1 MPHILSAS
9 DGGSGGTNNLE
20 GKNASHRIIDV
31 PLGTRFRNPLQDI
44 VIAELDK
51 EGSMFLAAR
60 GGEGGK
66 GNAFFKD
73 AQRQTPLMSEKG
85 GLGKFK
91 RRPKSALLSFFN
103 VFLQGEKFGYDVELR
118 IMAQV
123 GLIGFPNAGKST
135 LLRSISRARPKV
147 AAYPF
152 TTIKPHIGMVPYD
165 DGVQLAVADLPGLI
179 SGAHENKGMGIAFLK
194 HIERC
199 QCLLFVIDMAQAN
212 PQEQLDCL
220 AHELEQYSPGLS
232 RRPHGII
239 ANKMDLQCAKDH
251 LKALSSS
258 CDKPVICISAK
269 YSDNLDTLLRF
280 IRQMYESEQNK
291 LLELL

>member
-1 MPHILSAS
+1 MSHILSAS

-91 RRPKSALLSFFN
+91 RQKSALLSFSI
-103 VFLQGEKFGYDVELR
+103 VFLQGEKFSYDVELR

-199 QCLLFVIDMAQAN
+199 QCLLYVIDMAQAN

-239 ANKMDLQCAKDH
+239 ANKMDLLCAKDH

-280 IRQMYESEQNK
+280 IRQMYEIEQNK